1 MPLCVKFTAKPLSQ
15 SSANRF
21 LARTGIH
28 VLNPAG
34 SFSVVQCCMIATVSQ
49 QSSKCSMAPS
59 SFQLRYTSVAFFF
72 CPIKITFPPVAS
84 SWYSIGV
91 RTPPLSSKASTSRLA
106 RSGMCLPTYS
116 TKCGKWAT
124 AKWTIVPSTSPA
136 NSCVRKHAA
145 AGFKKDVTCRL
156 KEVLDI
162 SLPSFLCS
170 RFQISFVAFSDTPGT
185 ARTSFNFSLSSAD
198 NCFLFIHWHVS
209 GSFL

>member
-72 CPIKITFPPVAS
+72 VQSKSRFLPWLHRDTVLVLEHHHFHPRLPQAGWPGLACASQHIPLNVANE
-84 SWYSIGV
+84 
-91 RTPPLSSKASTSRLA
+91 PQQNEQLCLQLP
-106 RSGMCLPTYS
+106 LPTHVYENTQQLAS
-116 TKCGKWAT
+116 RKTWRVAWKKCWISLYHPFCAVGSKSLSLHSLTLQAQQERRLIFLYLLQ
-124 AKWTIVPSTSPA
+124 TIV
-136 NSCVRKHAA
+136 
-145 AGFKKDVTCRL
+145 
-156 KEVLDI
+156 
-162 SLPSFLCS
+162 
-170 RFQISFVAFSDTPGT
+170 
-185 ARTSFNFSLSSAD
+185 SSSSID
-198 NCFLFIHWHVS
+198 M
-209 GSFL
+209 